1 VLNSPVHYCVYSFRA
16 ECDSANNGIDL
27 HLHLSSCYK
36 FHNGALH
43 PSLTSKESV
52 VDLTIDRRKT
62 LGDLR
67 QSVFQV
73 FAALKEW
80 KHFFHLGYNNTYVC
94 IYAAIFISVRIF
106 QQ

>member
-1 VLNSPVHYCVYSFRA
+1 MLLFQRA
-16 ECDSANNGIDL
+16 ECDSANHGIDL

-43 PSLTSKESV
+43 PSLTWKESV

-67 QSVFQV
+67 LSVFQV
-73 FAALKEW
+73 FPILNEL
-80 KHFFHLGYNNTYVC
+80 KHFSFT
-94 IYAAIFISVRIF
+94 
-106 QQ
+106 

>member
-1 VLNSPVHYCVYSFRA
+1 MLFFQRA

-43 PSLTSKESV
+43 PSLTWKESV

-73 FAALKEW
+73 L
-80 KHFFHLGYNNTYVC
+80 
-94 IYAAIFISVRIF
+94 AIFD
-106 QQ
+106 